1 VVAVNRDVLRRN
13 VPLLYIFRMLHDVV
27 FFAPIIVV
35 FLNANGLSM
44 TEVMVLQ
51 TIFSVGLIV
60 LEVPSGFLADLAGRK
75 ITLVLGSILLTVGA
89 AIYSIGTTFWVF
101 TVAEIFWAVAA
112 SLISGSDTAMLY
124 DTLVVQN
131 RADKYKRIEGNA
143 YSLTLAANVVATTAG
158 GFMAAVNLRLP
169 FYATAAFFALL
180 VPAAFFLREPPREKG
195 GHPRGRLYYFYK
207 IHRFALYKNREVRW
221 LILLGAM
228 LMGMG
233 TVYFWLYQPYFA
245 LCGIPLVY
253 FGVIFGLFNLFA
265 AASSKFAEPVERWV
279 GRRLS
284 VLALP
289 SALGA
294 SALLSAFIVTPLS
307 FLFILPAQFVRGF
320 SAPILNDYLNRLVW
334 SDKRATVMS
343 IRNLFGRFMFSVT
356 SPAIGVL
363 ADIYDVQ
370 TALIATGAVV
380 IAFGAVLVV
389 VMLKD
394 RVI

>member
-1 VVAVNRDVLRRN
+1 MDRNVLKQN

-75 ITLVLGSILLTVGA
+75 VTLVLGSVLLAVGA
-89 AIYSIGTTFWVF
+89 AIYSISTAFWNF
-101 TVAEIFWAVAA
+101 TIAEIIWAVAV

-131 RADKYKRIEGNA
+131 RADEYKRIEGNA
-143 YSLTLAANVVATTAG
+143 YSLTLVANVVATTVG
-158 GFMAAVNLRLP
+158 GFLATVHLRLP
-169 FYATAAFFALL
+169 FYATAAFFVLL
-180 VPAAFFLREPPREKG
+180 VPVAFFLREPPREKG
-195 GHPRGRLYYFYK
+195 GHPRGRLYYLYK

-233 TVYFWLYQPYFA
+233 TIYFWLYQPYFG

-253 FGVIFGLFNLFA
+253 FGVG
-265 AASSKFAEPVERWV
+265 K
-279 GRRLS
+279 RLS
-284 VLALP
+284 VLTLPTAL
-289 SALGA
+289 AA

-307 FLFILPAQFVRGF
+307 FMFILLAQFVRGF
-320 SAPILNDYLNRLVW
+320 SAPVLNDYLNRLVW

-343 IRNLFGRFMFSVT
+343 IRNLFGRFIFSIT
-356 SPAIGVL
+356 SPAIGALVV
-363 ADIYDVQ
+363 IYDVQ
-370 TALIATGAVV
+370 TALIATGAAVLASGV
-380 IAFGAVLVV
+380 VLVV
-389 VMLKD
+389 VMLKA